1 MGKNFYLTKEG
12 LKKLKKEYQSLKK
25 FRFSKINGEI
35 PKILHSEEVNP
46 EYLSF
51 REDLSLIEKRIQEIE
66 NILKNVELIKPPAK
80 SKQNAVDLGAKVTV
94 EIDGE
99 VDEFEI
105 VGTLEA
111 NPILGKISN
120 ESPIGKALLGHQIGD
135 EIIIS
140 SPIKVIYKIKNV
152 EYLTS

>member
-12 LKKLKKEYQSLKK
+12 LKKLKKEYQFLKK

-35 PKILHSEEVNP
+35 PKTLHSEDINP

-51 REDLSLIEKRIQEIE
+51 REDLSLIENRIQEAE
-66 NILKNVELIKPPAK
+66 NILKNVKIIKSPPK
-80 SKQNAVDLGAKVTV
+80 SKQNAVDLGAKVIV
-94 EIDGE
+94 EIDGS

-120 ESPIGKALLGHQIGD
+120 ESPIGKALLGRQVGD
-135 EIIIS
+135 EIVIS
-140 SPIKVIYKIKNV
+140 SPIKVVYKIKKV
-152 EYLTS
+152 KYLTS

>member
-140 SPIKVIYKIKNV
+140 SPIKVIYKIKKV

>member
-51 REDLSLIEKRIQEIE
+51 RENLSLIEKRIQEIE

-120 ESPIGKALLGHQIGD
+120 ESLIGKALLGHQIGD

-140 SPIKVIYKIKNV
+140 SPIKVIYKIKKV

>member
-1 MGKNFYLTKEG
+1 MGKNFYLTKNG
-12 LKKLKKEYQSLKK
+12 LKKLEKEYQSLKK
-25 FRFSKINGEI
+25 LRFSKINDEI
-35 PKILHSEEVNP
+35 PKILHSEDVNP

-51 REDLSLIEKRIQEIE
+51 KEDLSLIEKRIQEIE
-66 NILKNVELIKPPAK
+66 NILKNVKIITSPPK
-80 SKQNAVDLGAKVTV
+80 SKQDVIDLGAKVTV
-94 EIDGE
+94 EIDGS

-120 ESPIGKALLGHQIGD
+120 ESPIGKALLSHRMGD

-140 SPIKVIYKIKNV
+140 SPIEIIYKIKKV
-152 EYLTS
+152 KY